1 MHIDIYMHLPL
12 SCETALIKIV
22 TDILWRMEG
31 QEVTAMAC
39 IDLSAA
45 FDTVDHGTLE
55 KVLRVKLGITGKAL
69 SWFSSYLRPRDFM
82 VNVGEAPSSKKKPL
96 LS

>member
-1 MHIDIYMHLPL
+1 
-12 SCETALIKIV
+12 
-22 TDILWRMEG
+22 MEG

-55 KVLRVKLGITGKAL
+55 KGLRVKFGITGKAL
-69 SWFSSYLRPRDFM
+69 SWFSSYLLPRDFM
-82 VNVGEAPSSKKKPL
+82 VNIGQAYSSKKALFSQFLKEVVLGRCYIRPTRAQ
-96 LS
+96 